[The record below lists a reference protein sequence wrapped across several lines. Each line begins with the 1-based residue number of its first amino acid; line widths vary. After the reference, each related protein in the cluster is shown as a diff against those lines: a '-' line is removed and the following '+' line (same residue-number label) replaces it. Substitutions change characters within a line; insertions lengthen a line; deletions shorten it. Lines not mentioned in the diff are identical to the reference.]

1 MESSLKS
8 KLNSLSKIQITFI
21 KNHPCTKLQ
30 KNTFKVRNG
39 VRNLMNAIVSI
50 FGVLFLGLISLGV
63 YNVVIRKKKVE
74 NMYTPFDDATQ
85 GIKDD
90 SGTR

>member
-1 MESSLKS
+1 MFV
-8 KLNSLSKIQITFI
+8 KIIHAQIF
-21 KNHPCTKLQ
+21 

-85 GIKDD
+85 GIKHD
-90 SGTR
+90 SEKFK